1 MMKNKFRGVDVVT
14 KKYVYGKS
22 SNLFGLPTIEI
33 ANGHVLVK
41 EGTIAQKVGV
51 DKNGREVYEGDKV
64 KNPVDG
70 TTFKAA
76 MNHIN
81 TIKAYELCRDKI

>member
-1 MMKNKFRGVDVVT
+1 M
-14 KKYVYGKS
+14 
-22 SNLFGLPTIEI
+22 
-33 ANGHVLVK
+33 
-41 EGTIAQKVGV
+41 GTIRTIDLREYFASGQFDKDCEEYQAERAKNTRNGKVLVGV

-70 TTFKAA
+70 TTFQAA

-81 TIKAYELCRDKI
+81 TIKSYELCRDKK